1 MKLRLKRR
9 AAVALGLLLVAAWL
23 TASCGGDSDD
33 GDSEGSSPTGET
45 ATLAAGAT
53 VDPNATPD
61 PNTTPTPDATADS
74 VPPLPTLSPERARE
88 ELLTLSQN
96 VLFALENAGG
106 LRDACAEPP
115 CSAAVYLQNWETAKT
130 RCERL
135 ESYAS
140 VKDSGE
146 EAFAGLYDGVEATCA
161 SVEEAMGELAGD
173 TSEEEHRS
181 LAEAAIGDLPSLIS
195 QAIGESE

>member
-23 TASCGGDSDD
+23 TASCGGDGDD
-33 GDSEGSSPTGET
+33 GDSDDSTPTDGT
-45 ATLAAGAT
+45 ATLATNAT
-53 VDPNATPD
+53 VDPNKTPD
-61 PNTTPTPDATADS
+61 ANATPTPDATADS

-88 ELLTLSQN
+88 EFLTLSQN

-115 CSAAVYLQNWETAKT
+115 CSAAIYLQNWETANT

-140 VKDSGE
+140 VKDAGD
-146 EAFAGLYDGVEATCA
+146 EAYAGLYDGVETTCA
-161 SVEEAMGELAGD
+161 SVAEAMAELEGD
-173 TSEEEHRS
+173 TSEEEHKA
-181 LAEAAIGDLPSLIS
+181 LAEAAIGDLPNLIS
-195 QAIGESE
+195 LAIGEPE